1 MVVEGVNTCKA
12 AYRLSKK
19 HNIVMPVTEQL
30 YYVLFEGK
38 DPREAVEELML
49 RDRNHELGIVSD
61 DYDLFQ

>member
-1 MVVEGVNTCKA
+1 
-12 AYRLSKK
+12 
-19 HNIVMPVTEQL
+19 MPVTEQL